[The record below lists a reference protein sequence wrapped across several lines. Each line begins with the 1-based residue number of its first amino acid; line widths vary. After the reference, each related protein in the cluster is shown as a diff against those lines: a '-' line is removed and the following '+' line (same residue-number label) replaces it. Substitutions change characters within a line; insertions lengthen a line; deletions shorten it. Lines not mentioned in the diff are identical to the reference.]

1 MADGAGDSSPK
12 PVNFS
17 DDNLFQAPLTNEY
30 GMVIRKPY
38 LAATGFGN
46 QFYGD
51 SQVSFI
57 PVVESPSDSLTEKAR
72 CDGKRA
78 L

>member
-1 MADGAGDSSPK
+1 
-12 PVNFS
+12 
-17 DDNLFQAPLTNEY
+17 
-30 GMVIRKPY
+30 MVIRKPY